1 MKLTIE
7 WTQPPHEAVCVH
19 YMGQSSV
26 CDCFVFRD
34 VDSFGCRQ
42 GEIVSLGVHVD
53 ACTVVHII

>member
-1 MKLTIE
+1 MK
-7 WTQPPHEAVCVH
+7 QYVH

-34 VDSFGCRQ
+34 VDSFGCRH